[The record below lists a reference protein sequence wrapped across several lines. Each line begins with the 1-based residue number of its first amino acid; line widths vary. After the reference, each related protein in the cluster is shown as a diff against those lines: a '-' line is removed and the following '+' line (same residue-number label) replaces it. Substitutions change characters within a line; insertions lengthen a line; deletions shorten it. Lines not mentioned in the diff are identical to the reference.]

1 MTMDEREEVDRFCR
15 HVEQAF
21 FSWGSFL
28 PFEEQCKELVV
39 KLEESERETLQ
50 RDLVRRLLQ
59 CDLSV
64 KFPVHPEVGKRFLKR
79 LILSLESGGA
89 EVDEALYSAMSK
101 SGDVDGDA
109 FYKSYFHSDGSHL
122 VALSETLDL
131 VSEGTTGLR
140 TWEAALALKEYLT
153 SNPDISAGRRLL
165 ELGSG
170 ADFTGI
176 SILKLS
182 LADHVTLTDC
192 HGKVLDRLRHNCS
205 ANLPDSD
212 NYDVRSLDWREF
224 NLEDARKLDCS
235 MLIAADVV
243 FEPTLVPYL
252 AETISTCLEA
262 KIERALVAC
271 TVRSEDTLNVFL
283 KEVGKRSMKCTR
295 LSFSFA
301 SANVH
306 IYSITK

>member
-1 MTMDEREEVDRFCR
+1 MTADEVDRFCR
-15 HVEQAF
+15 HVELAF

-28 PFEEQCKELVV
+28 PFEEQCTALAP
-39 KLEESERETLQ
+39 KLEEPELETLQ
-50 RDLVRRLLQ
+50 KELVRRLLQ
-59 CDLSV
+59 CDLAV
-64 KFPVHPEVGKRFLKR
+64 KFPVHPEVRERFLKR
-79 LILSLESGGA
+79 LILSLESGGM
-89 EVDEALYSAMSK
+89 EVDEALYSAMSR
-101 SGDVDGDA
+101 SGDVGEEV

-122 VALSETLDL
+122 VSLSETLDL
-131 VSEGTTGLR
+131 VSGGTTGLR
-140 TWEAALALKEYLT
+140 TWEAALALKEYLA
-153 SNPDISAGRRLL
+153 SNPDISKGRRLL

-170 ADFTGI
+170 AGFTGI

-192 HGKVLDRLRHNCS
+192 HAKVLDRLRHNCS

-212 NYDVRSLDWREF
+212 NFDVRSLDWREF
-224 NLEDARKLDCS
+224 DLEDATKLDCS

-243 FEPTLVPYL
+243 FDPTLVPYL

-262 KIERALVAC
+262 RIEMALVAC
-271 TVRSEDTLNVFL
+271 TVRSEDTLNLFL
-283 KEVGKRSMKCTR
+283 QEVGKRSMKCAR
-295 LSFSFA
+295 QSFNFS